1 MELIVP
7 LAARVRRLQAL
18 PPEARDPVARGR
30 AVPVPAAVRAAA
42 DEALQRG
49 ETHYTDRPG
58 ILPLRQQVAR
68 RLARDFGAQVDA
80 AKGVV
85 ITCGG
90 TEARFVAVQQL
101 LPEGG
106 TLIALSHP
114 ERVAAACI
122 VRDVNL
128 VGPDATVVGPD
139 ATVVGPDAT
148 VVGPDAT
155 IASDARVALYLNGET
170 PDDVADPWLQ
180 RAQAARWPVV
190 FEADAGGRHP
200 AALGLAEQTIT
211 IGSLGLEEGMASWR
225 LGFLAAPAAQ
235 AGPLRDFKQA
245 LTICTTNV
253 SQWGALA
260 LEGDPA

>member
-7 LAARVRRLQAL
+7 LAQRVHRLQAL
-18 PPEARDPVARGR
+18 APDARDAVARGR
-30 AVPVPAAVRAAA
+30 AVDVPEAVRAAA
-42 DEALQRG
+42 DEALRRG

-68 RLARDFGAQVDA
+68 RLAREFGAEVDA

-106 TLIALSHP
+106 TLVALSHP
-114 ERVAAACI
+114 ERLAAPCV
-122 VRDVNL
+122 VRDVTL
-128 VGPDATVVGPD
+128 VGPDATV
-139 ATVVGPDAT
+139 
-148 VVGPDAT
+148 
-155 IASDARVALYLNGET
+155 ASEARVALYLNGET
-170 PDDVADPWLQ
+170 PNDVADPWLE
-180 RAQAARWPVV
+180 RARAGGWPVV

-200 AALGLAEQTIT
+200 AALGLAEQTVT
-211 IGSLGLEEGMASWR
+211 IGSLGLEQGMASWR
-225 LGFLAAPAAQ
+225 LGFLAAPVAK

-260 LEGDPA
+260 LETEPS

>member
-7 LAARVRRLQAL
+7 LAGRVRRLQAL
-18 PPEARDPVARGR
+18 PAEARDATARGR
-30 AVPVPAAVRAAA
+30 GVAVPEAVRDAA
-42 DEALQRG
+42 DAALQRG

-68 RLARDFGAQVDA
+68 RLARDFGAEVDA

-101 LPEGG
+101 LPRGG
-106 TLIALSHP
+106 TLVALSHP
-114 ERVAAACI
+114 ERVAAACV
-122 VRDVNL
+122 VRDVTL
-128 VGPDATVVGPD
+128 AGPDADPTG
-139 ATVVGPDAT
+139 A
-148 VVGPDAT
+148 
-155 IASDARVALYLNGET
+155 VALYLNGET
-170 PDDVADPWLQ
+170 PHEVADPWLA
-180 RAQAARWPVV
+180 RARDGAWPVV

-200 AALGLAEQTIT
+200 AALGLAEQTVT
-211 IGSLGLEEGMASWR
+211 IGSLGLEHGMASWR
-225 LGFLAAPAAQ
+225 LGFLAAPAAK

-260 LEGDPA
+260 LEPEAS